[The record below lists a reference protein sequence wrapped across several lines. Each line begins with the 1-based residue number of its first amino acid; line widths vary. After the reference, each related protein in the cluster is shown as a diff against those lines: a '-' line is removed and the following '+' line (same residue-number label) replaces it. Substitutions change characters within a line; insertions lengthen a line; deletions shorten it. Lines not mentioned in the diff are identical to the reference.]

1 MGNLFIIGNGFDLS
15 HGIPS
20 QYSNFRSFIIEKYPQ
35 ALALRD
41 EVIYLDD
48 IFDIDE
54 REFAA
59 EILLNAMDRA
69 SGEDWSRFEEA
80 LACINFNR
88 KFPFA
93 NHKDDE
99 TDEEDRELMQDYLV
113 YMSALSKYFIACSE
127 LWQDFFRLWIKN
139 IEFQIEQHQFARKE
153 ALILLLT
160 QPNTHFLTFNY
171 TKTLQVLYGVK
182 KVTHIH
188 NRVGQKLIFGHDK
201 DDALYMQYGKTSENE
216 PLVSSSDLDDFIMS
230 LRKDTVKPM
239 KKYNHFFKSLDKTI
253 DCVYSYGFSY
263 GRPDSVYIKEIIKR
277 IHPYATWHFTEF
289 EASNSEALRIKK
301 IKLRNYGFKGNFG
314 LYQG

>member
-1 MGNLFIIGNGFDLS
+1 MGNLFIIGNGFDIS

-20 QYSNFRSFIIEKYPQ
+20 QYSNFRSFLIEKYPQ
-35 ALALRD
+35 ALTLRD
-41 EVIYLDD
+41 EVIYLED

-69 SGEDWSRFEEA
+69 SGEDWSKFEEA
-80 LACINFNR
+80 LAYINFNR

-93 NHKDDE
+93 NHKDNE
-99 TDEEDRELMQDYLV
+99 TDEEDRELMKHYLL
-113 YMSALSKYFIACSE
+113 YMSALSRYFIACASI
-127 LWQDFFRLWIKN
+127 WQDFFRLWIKD
-139 IEFQIEQHQFARKE
+139 IELQIEQRQFARKE
-153 ALILLLT
+153 TLIPLLT
-160 QPNTHFLTFNY
+160 QTDTYFLTFNY
-171 TKTLQVLYGVK
+171 TKTLQVIYGVK

-201 DDALYMQYGKTSENE
+201 DDVLYTQYGEISENE
-216 PLVSSSDLDDFIMS
+216 PLISSSDLDDFIMS
-230 LRKDTVKPM
+230 LRKDTEKPM
-239 KKYNHFFKSLDKTI
+239 RKYSQFFKSLDETI

-277 IHPYATWHFTEF
+277 ISPQATWYFTEF

-314 LYQG
+314 VYHG